1 MSSEATPALRF
12 PTPCTTCGGVLYQYV
27 NFCPYCGVSRPL
39 DDNRRRR
46 PQARLRAVNPET
58 RRAPEVADEPKE
70 WPSPTV
76 VWRVGPGSTGN
87 LLSPP
92 SLSQT
97 VGRWIGTRGVILLA
111 SLFVLG
117 YAGYVW
123 LGHGRAQDSDSEE
136 ISTGV
141 TSSSASVP
149 RFMPE
154 ARDGASATVVAGG
167 GPAANAITQQVG
179 SRAPNGAKQHRLVSD
194 ALGDAYSSLAR
205 NDLRQAKAAVTD
217 ALSIAPGNPDALR
230 MQNDV
235 TDRENQRDVA
245 LGVANTC
252 ASEKMW
258 RCVFERSSQA
268 LAIDASNADAQ
279 ALLQRAILS
288 TGWKPLV
295 STVVAPAPR
304 KPAPL
309 VTSSV
314 LPTLPPLPPGVPAN
328 SVTTPP
334 ANKPAPAAYTAPV
347 RDGGDGQTRGM
358 RKSEWNN
365 LSPAVSLG
373 TK

>member
-1 MSSEATPALRF
+1 
-12 PTPCTTCGGVLYQYV
+12 VLYQYV

-46 PQARLRAVNPET
+46 PQAQLRAVNAEKP
-58 RRAPEVADEPKE
+58 RAPEAADEPL
-70 WPSPTV
+70 PTV
-76 VWRVGPGSTGN
+76 VWRDGPGSTDN
-87 LLSPP
+87 ALPPP

-97 VGRWIGTRGVILLA
+97 VGRWIGTRGAILLA
-111 SLFVLG
+111 SLLVLG
-117 YAGYVW
+117 CYAGYVW
-123 LGHGRAQDSDSEE
+123 LDHGHAQDGDSEE
-136 ISTGV
+136 VSTGV

-154 ARDGASATVVAGG
+154 ASDGASATVVAGG
-167 GPAANAITQQVG
+167 PAANRITQQVG
-179 SRAPNGAKQHRLVSD
+179 SRTPNGANRHWLVSD
-194 ALGDAYSSLAR
+194 ALNDAYSSLAR
-205 NDLRQAKAAVTD
+205 NNLTQAKAAVTD

-230 MQNDV
+230 IQNDV
-235 TDRENQRDVA
+235 TDRENKRDVA

-295 STVVAPAPR
+295 NTVVTPAPR

-309 VTSSV
+309 VTSSG

-328 SVTTPP
+328 SVTAPP
-334 ANKPAPAAYTAPV
+334 ANNPTPAAYTAPV
-347 RDGGDGQTRGM
+347 RDGG
-358 RKSEWNN
+358 
-365 LSPAVSLG
+365 
-373 TK
+373 

>member
-1 MSSEATPALRF
+1 MSLEATSALRF
-12 PTPCTTCGGVLYQYV
+12 PTPCTTCGGFLYQYV
-27 NFCPYCGVSRPL
+27 NFCPYCGVGGPL
-39 DDNRRRR
+39 DVNRRRR
-46 PQARLRAVNPET
+46 PQAQLRAVHPET
-58 RRAPEVADEPKE
+58 RRAPKVADEPKE

-76 VWRVGPGSTGN
+76 LWRDGPGSTDN
-87 LLSPP
+87 LLPPP

-97 VGRWIGTRGVILLA
+97 VGRWIGTRGVISMA
-111 SLFVLG
+111 SVLVLG
-117 YAGYVW
+117 FAGYLW
-123 LGHGRAQDSDSEE
+123 FGHGHVQDSDSEE
-136 ISTGV
+136 VSTGV
-141 TSSSASVP
+141 TSSSASIP
-149 RFMPE
+149 SFMPE
-154 ARDGASATVVAGG
+154 ASEGASATVGAG
-167 GPAANAITQQVG
+167 GPAAKRSAQQVG
-179 SRAPNGAKQHRLVSD
+179 FRTANGAKQHRMVSD
-194 ALGDAYSSLAR
+194 ALDDAYSSLAR
-205 NDLRQAKAAVTD
+205 NDLTQAKAAVAD

-230 MQNDV
+230 MQSDV

-295 STVVAPAPR
+295 NTVVTPAPR

-309 VTSSV
+309 MTSSG

-334 ANKPAPAAYTAPV
+334 ANNPAPAAYTAPV
-347 RDGGDGQTRGM
+347 RDGG
-358 RKSEWNN
+358 
-365 LSPAVSLG
+365 
-373 TK
+373 